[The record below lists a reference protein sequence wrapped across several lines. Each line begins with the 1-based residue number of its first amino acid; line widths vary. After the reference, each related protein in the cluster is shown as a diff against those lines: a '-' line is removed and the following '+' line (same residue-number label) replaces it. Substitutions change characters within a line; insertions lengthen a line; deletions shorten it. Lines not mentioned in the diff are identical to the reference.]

1 MAYTIDLGSAA
12 DWFSGT
18 MAATAIGLSL
28 WFSRQAGRDQLKR
41 EAKSN
46 RLIAM
51 KTTAKLLIV
60 INSIYGNHK
69 HLTATPASLT
79 PERIAEGR
87 WRFTLALEG
96 LTNEGE
102 IGIDPDEFGLFVDG
116 GELQFAMDL
125 SLLARRHSAAVEMM
139 KVYARKRQELLEL
152 MPPPRQIEGL
162 EAVVTVDAE
171 QAISLILRSRAL
183 EAMLQQMIAQTEED
197 KRMADDIRDKF
208 GPIARRIL
216 KDPSFPK
223 LGAPSMTNGVSGDGP
238 TTTK

>member
-1 MAYTIDLGSAA
+1 MTYTIDLGSAA

-18 MAATAIGLSL
+18 MAAIAIGLSL

-41 EAKSN
+41 DAKSN

-69 HLTATPASLT
+69 HLTTTPANLS
-79 PERIAEGR
+79 PDRIAEGR

-139 KVYARKRQELLEL
+139 KVYARKRQDLLEL
-152 MPPPRQIEGL
+152 MPPPHQIEGL
-162 EAVVTVDAE
+162 EAVVKVEAD
-171 QAISLILRSRAL
+171 QAIALVLRSRAL
-183 EAMLQQMIAQTEED
+183 EAMLQQMITHTDED
-197 KRMADDIRDKF
+197 RRMADDIRDKF
-208 GPIARRIL
+208 GPIVRRIL

-223 LGAPSMTNGVSGDGP
+223 LGSPSMTSEGCETGS
-238 TTTK
+238 TTAK